1 MNARHKSPST
11 QLMLG
16 VSIDRSSG
24 EGSTVAVGG
33 FDPDFNSVLLNGR
46 QMPTS
51 TLGGSNG
58 APSSRS
64 FDFGNLA
71 SEGIAAVE
79 VYKSG
84 RATLATG
91 GIGSVINIRTARP
104 LDRNG
109 FQGSI
114 GAKAVYDTSEF
125 ERKKITPE
133 VSALSATLLPVV
145 VSISSPAALTSFA
158 KAARRSSMRAGVM
171 GILATKTAGVRSQ
184 ILAIRALQI

>member
-24 EGSTVAVGG
+24 EGSTVTVRG
-33 FDPDFNSVLLNGR
+33 FGPDFNLVLLNGR

-91 GIGSVINIRTARP
+91 VSVRSSISGPPARWIAT
-104 LDRNG
+104 G
-109 FQGSI
+109 FRAASVRKLCTTRQSL
-114 GAKAVYDTSEF
+114 S
-125 ERKKITPE
+125 ERKSPPKCRRYQRHFCRWSYRYPRQR
-133 VSALSATLLPVV
+133 LLP
-145 VSISSPAALTSFA
+145 
-158 KAARRSSMRAGVM
+158 
-171 GILATKTAGVRSQ
+171 
-184 ILAIRALQI
+184 ALQRQPGAVQCGLA